1 MATKETKDGLG
12 YIIQAISNIVEPK
25 VADLRYDKTYRA
37 KVTEKVEAGIY
48 KVKING
54 REYQLEYKGDLNVED
69 IVRVKAPL
77 NNFSD
82 IYIEAEPSTG
92 GGSGGTS
99 DYDDLFNKPILNTN
113 NTEAQPVNEKE
124 TIKGTIKLHKVS
136 KTGNYNDLNNKPSL
150 DFIPISEKGVANG
163 VATLG
168 TNSKVVSSQLPIAS
182 TSELGTI
189 KVGANLNITED
200 GTLNVLTSSDTVS
213 DTLPIGSIVKWGS
226 YTAPK
231 NWLLCNGQELKR
243 NEYPDLF
250 AAIGTT
256 YGEGNGSTTF
266 NLPNMSSKFS
276 VGYNNS
282 DSDFNSL
289 GKTGGE
295 KTHTLTI
302 AEMPAHTHKT
312 WISDTAYSE
321 RGDGYQNY
329 YYGQGRYYNNTSSV
343 GESKAHNNMPPYIVM
358 NYIIKAKQSAGV
370 VATVVDN
377 LDSTSSIDALS
388 ANQGKIL
395 KGYISDNDTMIT
407 TLQEDVIK
415 VEDDITKIKSN
426 YIPVSQKGNPNGVA
440 TLDNN
445 ALLKDTQLPI
455 ASPTRLGG
463 IKIGEN
469 LNITAD
475 GVLNATGGGGGGSG
489 EKEVSISETEPTE
502 NSIELWVDL
511 SEDEPIP
518 DPALDST
525 PVGAIVPYPSD
536 IIPEGFLECNGQA
549 VSRTD
554 YQELFNI
561 IGTTYGNGDGFT
573 TFNLP
578 DLQGKIPVGLDE
590 NDTDFDTLG
599 NTGGEKEHT
608 MTLAD
613 LVPHVHNL
621 KTSNATGSH
630 NDGFLHNGSY
640 ELSNEA
646 MSTKTTGGGQPFNIM
661 QPYIVQNYIIKAKQ
675 RAGIIATVVDSLESE
690 SETDALSARQGKK
703 LKEKVDGTALYE
715 NEVGTTGDIVLNDNL
730 SNYKYIKI
738 FWKVGNN
745 NKSEEVL
752 VTLDKNINL
761 SLIDFIDSKIW
772 IHTKTMLMEDTKL
785 TVKRYKEYSIRDSS
799 QWTPYGTL
807 INSIAI
813 VKVVGYK

>member
-1 MATKETKDGLG
+1 M
-12 YIIQAISNIVEPK
+12 
-25 VADLRYDKTYRA
+25 
-37 KVTEKVEAGIY
+37 
-48 KVKING
+48 
-54 REYQLEYKGDLNVED
+54 
-69 IVRVKAPL
+69 
-77 NNFSD
+77 
-82 IYIEAEPSTG
+82 
-92 GGSGGTS
+92 
-99 DYDDLFNKPILNTN
+99 
-113 NTEAQPVNEKE
+113 
-124 TIKGTIKLHKVS
+124 
-136 KTGNYNDLNNKPSL
+136 
-150 DFIPISEKGVANG
+150 
-163 VATLG
+163 ATLG

-302 AEMPAHTHKT
+302 AEMPAHTHRT

-358 NYIIKAKQSAGV
+358 NYIIKAKQSVGV

-475 GVLNATGGGGGGSG
+475 GVLNATGGGG
-489 EKEVSISETEPTE
+489 EK
-502 NSIELWVDL
+502 
-511 SEDEPIP
+511 
-518 DPALDST
+518 LDST

-549 VSRTD
+549 VSRTA
-554 YQELFNI
+554 YSTLFDI
-561 IGTTYGNGDGFT
+561 IGTTFGSGDGST

-578 DLQGKIPVGLDE
+578 NINGKTLVGLDS
-590 NDTDFDTLG
+590 DDSDFNAIG
-599 NTGGEKEHT
+599 KTGRRKNSYT
-608 MTLAD
+608 
-613 LVPHVHNL
+613 HN
-621 KTSNATGSH
+621 
-630 NDGFLHNGSY
+630 
-640 ELSNEA
+640 
-646 MSTKTTGGGQPFNIM
+646 
-661 QPYIVQNYIIKAKQ
+661 
-675 RAGIIATVVDSLESE
+675 R
-690 SETDALSARQGKK
+690 
-703 LKEKVDGTALYE
+703 
-715 NEVGTTGDIVLNDNL
+715 
-730 SNYKYIKI
+730 
-738 FWKVGNN
+738 
-745 NKSEEVL
+745 
-752 VTLDKNINL
+752 
-761 SLIDFIDSKIW
+761 
-772 IHTKTMLMEDTKL
+772 
-785 TVKRYKEYSIRDSS
+785 
-799 QWTPYGTL
+799 
-807 INSIAI
+807 
-813 VKVVGYK
+813 

>member
-549 VSRTD
+549 VSRTA
-554 YQELFNI
+554 YSTLFDI
-561 IGTTYGNGDGFT
+561 IGTTFGSGDGST

-578 DLQGKIPVGLDE
+578 NINGKTLVGLDS
-590 NDTDFDTLG
+590 DDSDFNAIGKTG
-599 NTGGEKEHT
+599 RRKNTYI
-608 MTLAD
+608 
-613 LVPHVHNL
+613 NNIR
-621 KTSNATGSH
+621 NA
-630 NDGFLHNGSY
+630 
-640 ELSNEA
+640 
-646 MSTKTTGGGQPFNIM
+646 
-661 QPYIVQNYIIKAKQ
+661 
-675 RAGIIATVVDSLESE
+675 
-690 SETDALSARQGKK
+690 
-703 LKEKVDGTALYE
+703 
-715 NEVGTTGDIVLNDNL
+715 
-730 SNYKYIKI
+730 
-738 FWKVGNN
+738 
-745 NKSEEVL
+745 
-752 VTLDKNINL
+752 
-761 SLIDFIDSKIW
+761 
-772 IHTKTMLMEDTKL
+772 
-785 TVKRYKEYSIRDSS
+785 
-799 QWTPYGTL
+799 
-807 INSIAI
+807 
-813 VKVVGYK
+813 

>member
-48 KVKING
+48 KVKINS
-54 REYQLEYKGDLNVED
+54 REYQLEYKGDLNVGD

-99 DYDDLFNKPILNTN
+99 NYNDLLNKPILNTN

-182 TSELGTI
+182 VSELGTI

-213 DTLPIGSIVKWGS
+213 DTLPIGSIVEWGS
-226 YTAPK
+226 YTAPQ

-256 YGEGNGSTTF
+256 YGEGDGSTTF
-266 NLPNMSSKFS
+266 NLPNMNSKFS

-329 YYGQGRYYNNTSSV
+329 YYGQGRYYN
-343 GESKAHNNMPPYIVM
+343 
-358 NYIIKAKQSAGV
+358 
-370 VATVVDN
+370 
-377 LDSTSSIDALS
+377 STSTVRREQST
-388 ANQGKIL
+388 QQ
-395 KGYISDNDTMIT
+395 YT
-407 TLQEDVIK
+407 TIH
-415 VEDDITKIKSN
+415 
-426 YIPVSQKGNPNGVA
+426 
-440 TLDNN
+440 
-445 ALLKDTQLPI
+445 
-455 ASPTRLGG
+455 
-463 IKIGEN
+463 
-469 LNITAD
+469 
-475 GVLNATGGGGGGSG
+475 
-489 EKEVSISETEPTE
+489 
-502 NSIELWVDL
+502 
-511 SEDEPIP
+511 
-518 DPALDST
+518 
-525 PVGAIVPYPSD
+525 
-536 IIPEGFLECNGQA
+536 CN
-549 VSRTD
+549 
-554 YQELFNI
+554 E
-561 IGTTYGNGDGFT
+561 
-573 TFNLP
+573 
-578 DLQGKIPVGLDE
+578 
-590 NDTDFDTLG
+590 
-599 NTGGEKEHT
+599 
-608 MTLAD
+608 
-613 LVPHVHNL
+613 
-621 KTSNATGSH
+621 
-630 NDGFLHNGSY
+630 LHN
-640 ELSNEA
+640 
-646 MSTKTTGGGQPFNIM
+646 
-661 QPYIVQNYIIKAKQ
+661 
-675 RAGIIATVVDSLESE
+675 
-690 SETDALSARQGKK
+690 
-703 LKEKVDGTALYE
+703 
-715 NEVGTTGDIVLNDNL
+715 
-730 SNYKYIKI
+730 
-738 FWKVGNN
+738 
-745 NKSEEVL
+745 KS
-752 VTLDKNINL
+752 
-761 SLIDFIDSKIW
+761 
-772 IHTKTMLMEDTKL
+772 
-785 TVKRYKEYSIRDSS
+785 
-799 QWTPYGTL
+799 
-807 INSIAI
+807 
-813 VKVVGYK
+813 